1 MKSIIAP
8 AFALVLAAG
17 LLSACDSA
25 KSDSAR
31 SGSAAGDPA
40 KQCQEFV
47 RKLEKCD
54 PTAGD
59 MPADV
64 REEMLRECPPTAAK
78 CAGLPVETNAQCSK
92 FMGCLYED
100 E

>member
-1 MKSIIAP
+1 MKSIIVP
-8 AFALVLAAG
+8 ALALMLAAG
-17 LLSACDSA
+17 LLPACDSS
-25 KSDSAR
+25 KSEHSE
-31 SGSAAGDPA
+31 DPA
-40 KQCQEFV
+40 KQCREFV

-64 REEMLRECPPTAAK
+64 REEMLQECPPTAAK

-92 FMGCLYED
+92 FMGCLYEGK
-100 E
+100 